1 MYYQCIFP
9 YCIMK
14 DHIESRLT
22 DDDLDV
28 RTVAEIHKSVLVN
41 GDVLM
46 RVMRRFPMLINVS

>member
-1 MYYQCIFP
+1 
-9 YCIMK
+9 MK

>member
-28 RTVAEIHKSVLVN
+28 RTVAEIHKSVW
-41 GDVLM
+41 
-46 RVMRRFPMLINVS
+46 